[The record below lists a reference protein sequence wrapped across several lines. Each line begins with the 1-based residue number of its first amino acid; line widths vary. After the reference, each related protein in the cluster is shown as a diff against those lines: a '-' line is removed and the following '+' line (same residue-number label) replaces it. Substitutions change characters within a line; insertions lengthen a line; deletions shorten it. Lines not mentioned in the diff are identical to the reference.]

1 MENEVSNKVDDLVA
15 ELRKNNLKYVIILEK
30 KNNTCAYMNG
40 GIKDLLGM
48 LEAERA
54 RARMNM
60 LQKFSAQEQEAE
72 DDRT

>member
-1 MENEVSNKVDDLVA
+1 MSDKENIEIIHGLLLQLSEKTSFVVLIDNESSLYFKQGG
-15 ELRKNNLKYVIILEK
+15 NNL
-30 KNNTCAYMNG
+30 TC
-40 GIKDLLGM
+40 LGM

-60 LQKFSAQEQEAE
+60 LQKFSAQEERAE